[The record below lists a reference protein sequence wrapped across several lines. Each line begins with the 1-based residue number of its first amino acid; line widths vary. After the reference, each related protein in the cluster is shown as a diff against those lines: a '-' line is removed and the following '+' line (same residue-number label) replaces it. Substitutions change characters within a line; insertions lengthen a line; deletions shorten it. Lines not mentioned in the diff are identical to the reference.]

1 MQGQNNNLQKNHG
14 GGWFNRKIKL
24 FGLFLALISSLILS
38 NNTFALYTPTL
49 SASVDESTVEFRGN
63 DIVESASESASRG
76 IDLIVNTSNKSGYTA
91 TISTSTDETA
101 LVNTE
106 YPSSKIDSTASKS
119 PLWWFAPNTWGYLF
133 DNDNDFSPIPAL
145 SNPATLIK
153 TRQRTYSD
161 DHHYIGIG
169 MKLNSNLRQGNY
181 VNKLIISI
189 VTNPYEAKA
198 LVTSGPEFNK
208 KWKSLLDDESTE
220 IKNFRRS
227 PASPALTAN
236 VKNIEDED
244 SDYEIKLWLDPTTES
259 AYYYSDSEKIY
270 LNEDSS
276 YMFEGDGWYDK
287 RGNLTNIDMSGFN
300 TEKVKY
306 MRYMFNQLNK
316 LTTLNLSNFNTS
328 NVTDMRGMF
337 MDLDSITD
345 LDLSTFDT
353 ENVTDMAQMFYGL
366 EDITSLDLSNFNT
379 QNVTDMSQM
388 FSSIYKLTTLNLS
401 NFDTRNVENMS
412 EMFRDMRA
420 ITSLDLSNFNT
431 QNVTDMSDM
440 FHDIYNLSVLNL
452 SSFNTQKVIDMSG
465 MFYGLTNITSL
476 NLSNFDTRNVKNMST
491 MFWDVES
498 LTSLDLSNFNTQ
510 NVTDMSDMF
519 SLMQNL
525 TTLDLSNFNTQNVT
539 TMYAMFSNMSKLVT
553 LDISNFD
560 TRKVVNVSKLFYLD
574 DDYAHEDNLET
585 IYIGADFNTEKMLS
599 WSSGMFKNRY
609 KLRGGAGSFLTDP
622 STADKSWL
630 RIDDPAHGRPGYFTR
645 KP

>member
-1 MQGQNNNLQKNHG
+1 MQSQNNNLQKTHG
-14 GGWFNRKIKL
+14 GGWFNREIKL
-24 FGLFLALISSLILS
+24 LGLFLALISSLILS

-49 SASVDESTVEFRGN
+49 SASVDESTIEFSGN
-63 DIVESASESASRG
+63 DIVESASGTASQG

-91 TISTSTDETA
+91 TISTNTDETA

-106 YPSSKIDSTASKS
+106 YPSSKINSTTSES
-119 PLWWFAPNTWGYLF
+119 PLWWFAPNTWGYSF
-133 DNDNDFSPIPAL
+133 GYDNDFSPIPGL
-145 SNPATLIK
+145 SNPATLIE
-153 TRQRTYSD
+153 TYNRNYSD
-161 DHHYIGIG
+161 DHRNIRFG

-208 KWKSLLDDESTE
+208 KWKSLLEDEPTE
-220 IKNFRRS
+220 IKYFRRS
-227 PASPALTAN
+227 SVSPTSTAN

-259 AYYYSDSEKIY
+259 VYYYSDSEKIY
-270 LNEDSS
+270 LNEDSNH
-276 YMFEGDGWYDK
+276 MFEGDGWGDK
-287 RGNLTNIDMSGFN
+287 RSNLTNIDMSGFN
-300 TEKVKY
+300 TEKVKD
-306 MRYMFNQLNK
+306 MSYMFIELEK

-337 MDLDSITD
+337 WELRSIAN

-353 ENVTDMAQMFYGL
+353 KNVTDMAMMFDGL
-366 EDITSLDLSNFNT
+366 RNITSLDLSNFNT

-388 FSSIYKLTTLNLS
+388 LSGLFSLTTLNLS

-412 EMFRDMRA
+412 EMFRGMRA

-431 QNVTDMSDM
+431 QNVTNMSDM
-440 FHDIYNLSVLNL
+440 FHDMYNLSSLNL
-452 SSFNTQKVIDMSG
+452 SSFNTQKVTDMSG
-465 MFYGLTNITSL
+465 MFYGLINITSL
-476 NLSNFDTRNVKNMST
+476 NLSNFDTQNVKNMDA
-491 MFWDVES
+491 MFWNVDS

-510 NVTDMSDMF
+510 NVTNMSNMF
-519 SLMQNL
+519 SSMENL

-560 TRKVVNVSKLFYLD
+560 TRNVDNVSNLFKIYE
-574 DDYAHEDNLET
+574 YERGDNLET
-585 IYIGADFNTEKMLS
+585 IYVGADFNTEKMLS
-599 WSSGMFKNRY
+599 WSSGMFENRK
-609 KLRGGAGSFLTDP
+609 KLRGGAGSFLADP

>member
-1 MQGQNNNLQKNHG
+1 MEKIKFNYLQLNTRLG
-14 GGWFNRKIKL
+14 GYFCLLIISMIFINVSLFNRKC
-24 FGLFLALISSLILS
+24 
-38 NNTFALYTPTL
+38 FADSKSTL
-49 SASVDESTVEFRGN
+49 SASVDESAVEFSGN
-63 DIVESASESASRG
+63 DIIESASESASQG

-133 DNDNDFSPIPAL
+133 DNDNNFSPIPAL

-169 MKLNSNLRQGNY
+169 MKLDSNLKQGNY

-189 VTNPYEAKA
+189 ITNPYETKA
-198 LVTSGPEFNK
+198 LVTSGTEFNK
-208 KWKSLLDDESTE
+208 KWKSLLEDEPTE
-220 IKNFRRS
+220 IKYFRRS
-227 PASPALTAN
+227 LANPVSTAN

-259 AYYYSDSEKIY
+259 VYYYSDSEKIY
-270 LNEDSS
+270 LNENSS
-276 YMFEGDGWYDK
+276 YMFEANGWRDK
-287 RGNLTNIDMSGFN
+287 RSNLTNIDMSGFN
-300 TEKVKY
+300 TEKVKD
-306 MRYMFNQLNK
+306 MSHVFIRLNK

-337 MDLDSITD
+337 MDLESITG

-353 ENVTDMAQMFYGL
+353 RNVTNMAYMFYGL
-366 EDITSLDLSNFNT
+366 RSITSLDLSNFNT
-379 QNVTDMSQM
+379 QNVTDMHQM
-388 FSSIYKLTTLNLS
+388 FSSIYKLATLNIS
-401 NFDTRNVENMS
+401 NFDTGNVEDMN

-431 QNVTDMSDM
+431 QNVKNMGGM
-440 FHDIYNLSVLNL
+440 FREIDNLSVLNL
-452 SSFNTQKVIDMSG
+452 SSFNTKKVTNMSE
-465 MFYGLTNITSL
+465 MFYGLRNITSL
-476 NLSNFDTRNVKNMST
+476 NISNFDTQNVKYMEA
-491 MFWDVES
+491 MFWDVRS
-498 LTSLDLSNFNTQ
+498 LSSLDLSNFNTQ
-510 NVTDMSDMF
+510 NVTDMSNMF
-519 SLMQNL
+519 SSMENL

-539 TMYAMFSNMSKLVT
+539 TIYAMFSNMSKLVT

-560 TRKVVNVSKLFYLD
+560 TRNVANVSNLFKIYE
-574 DDYAHEDNLET
+574 YERGDNLET
-585 IYIGADFNTEKMLS
+585 IYVGADFNTEKMPS
-599 WSSGMFKNRY
+599 WSSGMFENRK
-609 KLRGGAGSFLTDP
+609 KLRGGAGSFLADP

>member
-1 MQGQNNNLQKNHG
+1 MERKKFNYLQLNTRLG
-14 GGWFNRKIKL
+14 GYFCLLVILMIFINVSLFNRKC
-24 FGLFLALISSLILS
+24 
-38 NNTFALYTPTL
+38 FADNKSTL
-49 SASVDESTVEFRGN
+49 SASVDESTVEFSGN
-63 DIVESASESASRG
+63 DIIESASESASQG

-119 PLWWFAPNTWGYLF
+119 PLWWFDPNTWGYSF
-133 DNDNDFSPIPAL
+133 DYDNDFSPIPGL

-153 TRQRTYSD
+153 TNQRTYSD
-161 DHHYIGIG
+161 DHRNIRFG

-189 VTNPYEAKA
+189 VTNPYETKA
-198 LVTSGPEFNK
+198 LVTSGSEFNK
-208 KWKSLLDDESTE
+208 KLKSLLEDEATE
-220 IKNFRRS
+220 IKYFRRS
-227 PASPALTAN
+227 SVSPASTVN

-244 SDYEIKLWLDPTTES
+244 SDYEIKLWLDPATES
-259 AYYYSDSEKIY
+259 VYYYSDSEKIY

-276 YMFEGDGWYDK
+276 WMFEGNKWWDG

-300 TEKVKY
+300 TEKVKN
-306 MRYMFNQLNK
+306 MNYMFYELYK

-328 NVTDMRGMF
+328 NVTKMRGMF
-337 MDLDSITD
+337 MDLDSITG

-353 ENVTDMAQMFYGL
+353 RNVTDMAQMFYGL
-366 EDITSLDLSNFNT
+366 DNITSLDLSNFNT
-379 QNVTDMSQM
+379 QNVTDMHQM
-388 FSSIYKLTTLNLS
+388 FASTFKLATLNLS

-412 EMFRDMRA
+412 DMFRDMRV

-431 QNVTDMSDM
+431 QNVKTMNSM
-440 FHDIYNLSVLNL
+440 FHDAYNLSLLNL
-452 SSFNTQKVIDMSG
+452 TSFNTQKVTDMSE
-465 MFYGLTNITSL
+465 MFHGLINITSL
-476 NLSNFDTRNVKNMST
+476 NLSNFDTRNVKNMDA
-491 MFWDVES
+491 MFWDVRS

-510 NVTDMSDMF
+510 NVTDMGSMF
-519 SLMQNL
+519 SSMENL

-539 TMYAMFSNMSKLVT
+539 DINGMFSNMSKLVT

-560 TRKVVNVSKLFYLD
+560 TRNVVNVSSLFKIYE
-574 DDYAHEDNLET
+574 YERGDNLET
-585 IYIGADFNTEKMLS
+585 IYVGADFNTEKMLS
-599 WSSGMFKNRY
+599 WSSGMFENRY
-609 KLRGGAGSFLTDP
+609 KLRGGAGSFLADP

>member
-1 MQGQNNNLQKNHG
+1 M
-14 GGWFNRKIKL
+14 
-24 FGLFLALISSLILS
+24 ALISSLILS

-49 SASVDESTVEFRGN
+49 SASVDESTVEFSGN
-63 DIVESASESASRG
+63 DIVESASGTASQG

-91 TISTSTDETA
+91 TISTNTDETA

-106 YPSSKIDSTASKS
+106 YPSSKIDSTTSKS
-119 PLWWFAPNTWGYLF
+119 PLWWFAPNTWGYSF
-133 DNDNDFSPIPAL
+133 GYDNDFSPIPGL

-153 TRQRTYSD
+153 TNQRTYSD
-161 DHHYIGIG
+161 DHRNIKFG
-169 MKLNSNLRQGNY
+169 MKLNDNLRQGKY

-198 LVTSGPEFNK
+198 LVTSGTEFNE
-208 KWKSLLDDESTE
+208 KWKSLLEDEPTE
-220 IKNFRRS
+220 IKYFRRS
-227 PASPALTAN
+227 SANPASTAN
-236 VKNIEDED
+236 VKNIEDDD
-244 SDYEIKLWLDPTTES
+244 SDYEVKLWLDPTTES
-259 AYYYSDSEKIY
+259 VYYYSDSEKIY
-270 LNEDSS
+270 LNENCDS
-276 YMFEGDGWYDK
+276 MFEGDGWWDK

-300 TEKVKY
+300 TEKVKD
-306 MRYMFNQLNK
+306 MRYMFSGLKK

-328 NVTDMRGMF
+328 NVTDMHGMF

-452 SSFNTQKVIDMSG
+452 SSFNTQKVTDMSG
-465 MFYGLTNITSL
+465 MFHGLTNITSL
-476 NLSNFDTRNVKNMST
+476 NLSNFDTRNVKKMGT
-491 MFWDVES
+491 MFWNVSS

-510 NVTDMSDMF
+510 KVIDMSDMF

-539 TMYAMFSNMSKLVT
+539 TMYAMFSNMSKLIT

-609 KLRGGAGSFLTDP
+609 KLRGGAGSFLADP

>member
-1 MQGQNNNLQKNHG
+1 MERKKFNYLQLNTRLG
-14 GGWFNRKIKL
+14 GYFCLLVILMITVNVSL
-24 FGLFLALISSLILS
+24 FKQRC
-38 NNTFALYTPTL
+38 FADSKSTL
-49 SASVDESTVEFRGN
+49 SASVDESTVEFSGN
-63 DIVESASESASRG
+63 DIIESASESASQG

-119 PLWWFAPNTWGYLF
+119 PLWWFDSNTWGYSF
-133 DNDNDFSPIPAL
+133 DYDNDFSPIPGL

-153 TRQRTYSD
+153 TNQRTYSD
-161 DHHYIGIG
+161 DHRNIRFG

-189 VTNPYEAKA
+189 VTNPYETKA
-198 LVTSGPEFNK
+198 LVTSGTEFNK
-208 KWKSLLDDESTE
+208 KWKSLLEDEPTE
-220 IKNFRRS
+220 IKYFRRS
-227 PASPALTAN
+227 SVSPASTVN

-276 YMFEGDGWYDK
+276 WMFECNKWWDG

-300 TEKVKY
+300 TEKVKN
-306 MRYMFNQLNK
+306 MNYMFYELYK

-328 NVTDMRGMF
+328 NVTKMRGMF
-337 MDLDSITD
+337 MDLDSITG

-353 ENVTDMAQMFYGL
+353 RNVTDMAQMFYGL
-366 EDITSLDLSNFNT
+366 DNITSLDLSNFNT
-379 QNVTDMSQM
+379 QNVKTMNS
-388 FSSIYKLTTLNLS
+388 
-401 NFDTRNVENMS
+401 
-412 EMFRDMRA
+412 
-420 ITSLDLSNFNT
+420 
-431 QNVTDMSDM
+431 M
-440 FHDIYNLSVLNL
+440 FHDAYNLSSLNL
-452 SSFNTQKVIDMSG
+452 TSFNTQKVTDMSE
-465 MFYGLTNITSL
+465 MFHGLINITSL
-476 NLSNFDTRNVKNMST
+476 NLSNFDTRNVKNMDA
-491 MFWDVES
+491 MFWDVRS

-510 NVTDMSDMF
+510 NVTDMGSMF
-519 SLMQNL
+519 SSMENL

-539 TMYAMFSNMSKLVT
+539 DINGMFSNMSKLVT

-560 TRKVVNVSKLFYLD
+560 TRNVVNVSSLFKIYE
-574 DDYAHEDNLET
+574 YERGDNLET
-585 IYIGADFNTEKMLS
+585 IYVGADFNTEKMLS
-599 WSSGMFKNRY
+599 WSSGMFENRY
-609 KLRGGAGSFLTDP
+609 KLRGGAGSFLADP